1 MAMLVVLVTGG
12 SPDLGPAATSQ
23 LAALGVSGVSLV
35 RDADTVG
42 IVLEGWAFEPDA
54 SAGAA
59 LAALAVDCA
68 DVRLLRP
75 LAEMA
80 VRTAPTTEN
89 MR

>member
-12 SPDLGPAATSQ
+12 SPDLGPEATSQ
-23 LAALGVSGVSLV
+23 LAALGVSDVSLV

-54 SAGAA
+54 SAEAA
-59 LAALAVDCA
+59 LVALAVDRA
-68 DVRLLRP
+68 GVRLLRP

-80 VRTAPTTEN
+80 VRTAPITEN